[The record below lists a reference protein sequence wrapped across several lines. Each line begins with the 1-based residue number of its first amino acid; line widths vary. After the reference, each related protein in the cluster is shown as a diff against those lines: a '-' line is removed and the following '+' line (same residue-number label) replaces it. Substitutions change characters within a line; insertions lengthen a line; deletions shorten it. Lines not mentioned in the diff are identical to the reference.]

1 MEPPA
6 LEAELTEEAN
16 EMKKSIIA
24 AVVLAAVVAGNARA
38 AVEGTKALGAS
49 NWLVSLTQVT
59 ERIKAKV
66 TTPANAKAPAG
77 LYGRDHCSPYDA
89 TMEPAYESE
98 VGYYCKSKKPAS
110 VSCEIV
116 GWETVNEGEGGPVLR
131 PILGDCDPAG
141 GWAGTPIDRDA
152 PQAP

>member
-1 MEPPA
+1 
-6 LEAELTEEAN
+6 
-16 EMKKSIIA
+16 MKKSIIA

-38 AVEGTKALGAS
+38 ASEGTKALGAD

-59 ERIKAKV
+59 ERIKKAVSTKH
-66 TTPANAKAPAG
+66 NAGAPAG

-89 TMEPAYESE
+89 TMEPAYDSE
-98 VGYYCKSKKPAS
+98 AGYYCKSKKPAS
-110 VSCEIV
+110 VSCEIA
-116 GWETVNEGEGGPVLR
+116 GWETVNEGEGGPVLH
-131 PILGDCDPAG
+131 PILGNCTPAG